1 MRRYSPPL
9 KMSGTFNKV
18 HLIRQ
23 VDLFTLKL
31 FLSVVEEGQVGR
43 AAARENIAASAA
55 TKRVQDLEGI
65 VGVPLFERNP
75 RGVVPTAAG
84 LVLARHLTQ
93 VFGIFEDMRRDISE
107 FTEGVRGMVR
117 VASTGGIIFQYLSR
131 ELAEFARGFPQVEI
145 DLRDSGA
152 NGEVLRAVTQ
162 GEVDVGVFA
171 AAPDMRDEAFDG
183 VEYRTDRLIAV
194 VPIAHPLAQ
203 RYSVKIT
210 DLLAHSFIAIAPTT
224 SIMANV
230 RQAAASA
237 GIEFKPKYTVHHVYA
252 AASLVRANQ
261 GVTIQPDHMLTPQ
274 DLEFVRVVPLDEP
287 WAARRL
293 LIATPPGR
301 SVSVATRNFIAQL
314 TGRPV

>member
-1 MRRYSPPL
+1 
-9 KMSGTFNKV
+9 MSKAFNKV

-55 TKRVQDLEGI
+55 TKRIQDLEEI
-65 VGVPLFERNP
+65 VGMPLFERNP
-75 RGVVPTAAG
+75 RGVIPTAAG

-93 VFGIFEDMRRDISE
+93 VFGIFEDIRSDISE
-107 FTEGVRGMVR
+107 FTEGVRGLVR

-131 ELAEFARGFPQVEI
+131 EIGEFARSFPQVDI
-145 DLRDSGA
+145 DLREGA
-152 NGEVLRAVTQ
+152 NPEVVRTVLQ

-171 AAPDMRDEAFDG
+171 AAPGLTDELPN
-183 VEYRTDRLIAV
+183 VLEYRTDRLVAV
-194 VPIAHPLAQ
+194 VPIGHPLARQ
-203 RYSVKIT
+203 SGVKIVE
-210 DLLAHSFIAIAPTT
+210 LLAHNYIAIAPFT
-224 SIMANV
+224 SLMAQV
-230 RQAAASA
+230 RHAAGSA
-237 GIEFKPKYTVHHVYA
+237 GIPFKPKYSVNSVYA
-252 AASLVRANQ
+252 AASLVRVNQ

-274 DLEFVRVVPLDEP
+274 DLKFVQTVPLDEP

-293 LIATPPGR
+293 FVATPAGR

-314 TGRPV
+314 VERPV

>member
-1 MRRYSPPL
+1 MRRYSRPL

-55 TKRVQDLEGI
+55 TKRVQDLEEI
-65 VGVPLFERNP
+65 VGVPLFDRNP
-75 RGVVPTAAG
+75 RGVIPTAAG

-93 VFGIFEDMRRDISE
+93 VFGTFEDIRRDISE
-107 FTEGVRGMVR
+107 FTEGVRGMIR

-131 ELAEFARGFPQVEI
+131 EIGEFARSFPQVDI
-145 DLRDSGA
+145 DLREGS
-152 NGEVLRAVTQ
+152 NPEVLRAVTQ

-171 AAPDMRDEAFDG
+171 VAPGLTEGAFD
-183 VEYRTDRLIAV
+183 VREYRTDRLIAV
-194 VPIAHPLAQ
+194 VPIGHPLAQ
-203 RYSVKIT
+203 RHSVKIT
-210 DLLAHSFIAIAPTT
+210 DLLAYNYIAIAPST
-224 SIMANV
+224 SLMAQV
-230 RQAAASA
+230 RQAAANA
-237 GIEFKPKYTVHHVYA
+237 GIVFKPKYTVNSVYA
-252 AASLVRANQ
+252 AAGLVRVNL

-274 DLEFVRVVPLDEP
+274 DLEFVQTVPLDEP
-287 WAARRL
+287 WAARL
-293 LIATPPGR
+293 LLVATPQGR

-314 TGRPV
+314 TDRPG